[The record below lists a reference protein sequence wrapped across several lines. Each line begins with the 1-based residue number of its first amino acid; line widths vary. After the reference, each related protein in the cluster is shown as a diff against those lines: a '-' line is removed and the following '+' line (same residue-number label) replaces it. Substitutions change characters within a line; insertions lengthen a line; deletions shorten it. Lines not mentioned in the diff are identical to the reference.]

1 MAYRNLITFERL
13 RQANTGK
20 TVSDLT
26 EIAGEAKSV
35 ITGVSSFLRSRLER
49 ALIVEAVTQRV
60 AEHHWSKDETR
71 QGDHY
76 WTYADQQPIVQVEE
90 GGTRQTKRRLS
101 GDRPQPGALR
111 YYAGYRRPDQV
122 LSGPTDRQEQL
133 PTGGPNGFGT
143 LTTLPPTLPAVIQ
156 QVAINL
162 TLHVLD
168 KRGDELGRR
177 STRTIG
183 GQETVVEGADPG
195 FLQRQV
201 SRLSKYDRSHV
212 LRGPTE
218 TEPLTSS

>member
-1 MAYRNLITFERL
+1 MAYRDLITFERL

-26 EIAGEAKSV
+26 DIATEAQSV

-60 AEHHWSKDETR
+60 AEHHWSEDETR
-71 QGDHY
+71 QGDYY
-76 WTYADQQPIVQVEE
+76 WTHADQQPIVQVED

-101 GDRPQPGALR
+101 ANRPQPGALR

-122 LSGPTDRQEQL
+122 LSGPTGQQEQL
-133 PTGGPNGFGT
+133 PTSGPADFGD

-162 TLHVLD
+162 TMHVLD
-168 KRGDELGRR
+168 KRGDEMGRR

-183 GQETVVEGADPG
+183 GQEVVTEGADPG

-218 TEPLTSS
+218 TQPLTSS